1 MEEKTPEKSEMNQS
15 GENQNEEV
23 SKIKKINIFLLKNS
37 LKKYYQSQIQI
48 SNLQIKK
55 K

>member
-23 SKIKKINIFLLKNS
+23 SKIKKINIF
-37 LKKYYQSQIQI
+37 
-48 SNLQIKK
+48 
-55 K
+55 